1 MDGLRHGTHRQHE
14 DIAMINRTH
23 ALAAVLAAASWTLAP
38 AAFAQEPDAPDSP
51 DPMNRTSQDYNPQA
65 APPGQEEPATPNS
78 PNAATAAPIADEK
91 LDQFADAYLAVQT
104 IQQKAN
110 EDLQIANDPE
120 AQNQVKSTAETDMI
134 AAVERTGLQVDE
146 FNEIVQTMAADVNV
160 RSRVAVKLQERTGA
174 PQ

>member
-1 MDGLRHGTHRQHE
+1 M
-14 DIAMINRTH
+14 IATTH
-23 ALAAVLAAASWTLAP
+23 ALAVVLAAASWTLAP
-38 AAFAQEPDAPDSP
+38 SAFAQEPD
-51 DPMNRTSQDYNPQA
+51 PMDRASQDYDQEV
-65 APPGQEEPATPNS
+65 APPTQEEPATADS
-78 PNAATAAPIADEK
+78 PNATTAAPIADEK

-110 EDLQIANDPE
+110 EDLQTAGDAE

-160 RSRVAVKLQERTGA
+160 RSRVAAKLQERTAA